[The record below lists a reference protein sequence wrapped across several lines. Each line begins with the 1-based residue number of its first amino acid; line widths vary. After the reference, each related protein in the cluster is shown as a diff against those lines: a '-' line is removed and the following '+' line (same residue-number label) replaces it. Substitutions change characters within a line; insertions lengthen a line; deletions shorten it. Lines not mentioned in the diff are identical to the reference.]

1 MKNITRIICL
11 LLAMFM
17 ITVSL
22 SSCLNTQE
30 NDDENDPE
38 QNVVFDLTKEHLGSY
53 VIIIPS
59 QMNEDMLPNATYLK
73 DALEQAYGIRL
84 EIKTDEVEATEYEI
98 LIGLTNRTETAELY
112 LTLKD
117 SEYGYALIGNKLLI
131 VGKSADNVNGGLL
144 LFEEDVLKKTD
155 AQGILLSANSKK
167 IAEAV
172 EVTTTVQTQA
182 TTNSNKDQ
190 YEYYADVLEGLTVNA
205 LGDSYFD
212 GEGLNRKKVWL
223 GLLATKYK
231 MKMNNYGK
239 GGSTVSNYVNKNPMC
254 IRYSSMSNN
263 NADIIL
269 LEGGRNDF
277 NQGVPIGATDSHD
290 KKTFS
295 GALNVIIEGL
305 KEKYPNAMIVCISNW
320 NFPGTKNG
328 LDYTDYA
335 DAMEA
340 VAEQQDVCF
349 IRACDPEVSGINMKS
364 TTFRAQYCM
373 NPDDISHLNA
383 AGMKI
388 AMEHF
393 EKILAEYYQ
402 DFLDKK

>member
-30 NDDENDPE
+30 NDEENDPE
-38 QNVVFDLTKEHLGSY
+38 QNVAFDLTKEHLGSY

-73 DALEQAYGIRL
+73 DAFEQAYGIRL

-131 VGKSADNVNGGLL
+131 IGKSADNVNGGLL

-155 AQGILLSANSKK
+155 AQGILLSANSQK

-205 LGDSYFD
+205 LGDSYF
-212 GEGLNRKKVWL
+212 EGHGLDRKKVWL
-223 GLLATKYK
+223 SLLSSKYK

-254 IRYSSMSNN
+254 VRYSSMANN

-305 KEKYPNAMIVCISNW
+305 KKKYPNAMIVCISNW

-328 LDYTDYA
+328 LDYADYA

-340 VAEQQDVCF
+340 VAEQQDVYF

>member
-84 EIKTDEVEATEYEI
+84 EIKTDEVEATVYEI

>member
-373 NPDDISHLNA
+373 NPDDISHLDA

>member
-30 NDDENDPE
+30 NDEENDPE
-38 QNVVFDLTKEHLGSY
+38 QNVAFDLTKEHLGSY

-73 DALEQAYGIRL
+73 DAFEQAYGIRL

-131 VGKSADNVNGGLL
+131 IGKSADNVNGGLL

-205 LGDSYFD
+205 LGDSYF
-212 GEGLNRKKVWL
+212 EGHGLDRKKVWL
-223 GLLATKYK
+223 SLLSSKYK

-254 IRYSSMSNN
+254 VRYSSMANN

-328 LDYTDYA
+328 LDYADYA

-340 VAEQQDVCF
+340 VAEQQDVYF

>member
-1 MKNITRIICL
+1 
-11 LLAMFM
+11 MFM

>member
-1 MKNITRIICL
+1 
-11 LLAMFM
+11 
-17 ITVSL
+17 
-22 SSCLNTQE
+22 
-30 NDDENDPE
+30 
-38 QNVVFDLTKEHLGSY
+38 
-53 VIIIPS
+53 
-59 QMNEDMLPNATYLK
+59 
-73 DALEQAYGIRL
+73 
-84 EIKTDEVEATEYEI
+84 
-98 LIGLTNRTETAELY
+98 
-112 LTLKD
+112 
-117 SEYGYALIGNKLLI
+117 
-131 VGKSADNVNGGLL
+131 
-144 LFEEDVLKKTD
+144 
-155 AQGILLSANSKK
+155 
-167 IAEAV
+167 
-172 EVTTTVQTQA
+172 
-182 TTNSNKDQ
+182 
-190 YEYYADVLEGLTVNA
+190 
-205 LGDSYFD
+205 
-212 GEGLNRKKVWL
+212 
-223 GLLATKYK
+223 
-231 MKMNNYGK
+231 MNNYGK

-277 NQGVPIGATDSHD
+277 NQSVPIGATDSHD

-340 VAEQQDVCF
+340 VAEQQDVYF

>member
-1 MKNITRIICL
+1 M

-30 NDDENDPE
+30 NDEENDPE
-38 QNVVFDLTKEHLGSY
+38 QNVAFDLTKEHLASY

-59 QMNEDMLPNATYLK
+59 QMNEDMLPNATYLQ
-73 DALEQAYGIRL
+73 AAFEQAYGIRL

-131 VGKSADNVNGGLL
+131 IGKSADNVNGGLL

-305 KEKYPNAMIVCISNW
+305 KKKYPNAMIVCISNW

-340 VAEQQDVCF
+340 VAEQQDVYF

-364 TTFRAQYCM
+364 TTFRAQYCL

>member
-1 MKNITRIICL
+1 
-11 LLAMFM
+11 
-17 ITVSL
+17 
-22 SSCLNTQE
+22 
-30 NDDENDPE
+30 
-38 QNVVFDLTKEHLGSY
+38 
-53 VIIIPS
+53 
-59 QMNEDMLPNATYLK
+59 MLPNATYLK
-73 DALEQAYGIRL
+73 DAFEQAYGIRL

-131 VGKSADNVNGGLL
+131 IGKSADNVNGGLL

-155 AQGILLSANSKK
+155 AQGILLSANSQK

-205 LGDSYFD
+205 LGDSYF
-212 GEGLNRKKVWL
+212 EGHGLDRKKVWL
-223 GLLATKYK
+223 SLLSSKYK

-239 GGSTVSNYVNKNPMC
+239 GGSTVSNLLDKDPMC
-254 IRYSSMSNN
+254 ERYSLMSNN

-305 KEKYPNAMIVCISNW
+305 KKKYPNAMIVCISNW

-328 LDYTDYA
+328 LDYADYA

-340 VAEQQDVCF
+340 VAEQQDVYF